1 MCGLM
6 SSQNQGRVV
15 MWGKILGD
23 FIRIL
28 LWCVLLSLLTNWFS
42 FQSTVLTA
50 LAYIAATMESEKVN
64 KRGTND
70 K

>member
-1 MCGLM
+1 
-6 SSQNQGRVV
+6 
-15 MWGKILGD
+15 MWSKIIVD
-23 FIRIL
+23 FFRIL
-28 LWCVLLSLLTNWFS
+28 LWCVLLSLLTRWFS

-50 LAYIAATMESEKVN
+50 LAYIVATMESEKVN